1 MYSIEWIIV
10 RNIAK
15 RDRAI
20 MQITMLKCKIHRAT
34 ITDADLHY
42 EGSITLPR
50 ELVELAGLKVYEKVL
65 VANVD
70 NGNRFETYVIL
81 GEQGGICLNGAAAHL
96 GKAGDKIIIMAW
108 TQMDES
114 EAQGFEPKVVHV
126 DERNRPKTL

>member
-1 MYSIEWIIV
+1 
-10 RNIAK
+10 
-15 RDRAI
+15 